1 MDQRHKAPVFIL
13 SLGVCWHGCQV
24 QTCETETKGNGK
36 LVAIFEMFEGHSYT
50 EPIHKDIVI
59 PSYLDFNIV
68 NFSWLFIAK
77 SHTKPIPRTDRSHLG
92 GSP

>member
-36 LVAIFEMFEGHSYT
+36 LVAIFEMFEGGSWT
-50 EPIHKDIVI
+50 ILISISPCAQKKDKPTVPHKMSELVHICTYV
-59 PSYLDFNIV
+59 
-68 NFSWLFIAK
+68 
-77 SHTKPIPRTDRSHLG
+77 
-92 GSP
+92 